1 MEGDTVSKQN
11 RESFIVFISPA
22 GTTEMLARTIETSL
36 IARGESCTLCN
47 LGTRPLN
54 TDAIVSALSSD
65 RETLLFVGSPVY
77 SSHAVPTVTRF
88 IDQLPAVKNS
98 RAIPFVTWGGAT
110 SGVALHEMGEK
121 LLDRGFTLAGAAKVM
136 AVHSLMWTLPDPVGI
151 GRPNAD
157 DLNQVAQLVSKV
169 IDNVDA
175 GSTQQLSIDALNYQ
189 PAEHVPEML
198 QLSVA
203 KAKTILPARHV
214 DPERCTLCGYCRDNC
229 PASAIKLDPLP
240 VFLPDCFIC
249 YNCVR
254 LCPEKAIA
262 ADLEPVY
269 DRIRSRVA
277 HYAEKPDTELF
288 FPPAK

>member
-1 MEGDTVSKQN
+1 MEGNTVSKQY
-11 RESFIVFISPA
+11 RQSFVVYIYPT
-22 GTTEMLARTIETSL
+22 GTTEMLAKTIETSL
-36 IARGESCTLCN
+36 VARGESCTLCN
-47 LGTRPLN
+47 LGTKPLN
-54 TDAIVSALSSD
+54 TEDIVSALSSD
-65 RETLLFVGSPVY
+65 IETLLFIGSPVY

-88 IDQLPAVKNS
+88 IDQLPAAKNC

-121 LLDRGFTLAGAAKVM
+121 LLDRGFILAGAAKVM
-136 AVHSLMWTLPDPVGI
+136 AVHSLMWQLPDPVGV

-157 DLNQVAQLVSKV
+157 DLGQVAQLVSEV
-169 IDNVDA
+169 IDNADA
-175 GSTQQLSIDALNYQ
+175 GCTQQLSIEALNYQ

-198 QLSVA
+198 QLSVT
-203 KAKTILPARHV
+203 KAKTILPSRQV

-254 LCPEKAIA
+254 LCPEKAIS

-269 DRIRSRVA
+269 DRIRARVT

-288 FPPAK
+288 FPTTR